1 MRTAVIGAGAIGTL
15 AAGYLKLKGADVFLV
30 GQPEGL
36 QAIKSKGLTISG
48 IRGNFNVA
56 VDICDRLKEAVDLVI
71 LAVKTQDIKGALKDN
86 LDFLGESY
94 ILTLQN
100 GIRADEFVLEYLPKE
115 NIISSIVMF
124 GATYLE
130 PAKVVHNFEGKWII
144 GRMFGGGDASVE
156 KIGVLLNNIFP
167 VVITDEIRG
176 MKYLKIFVNA
186 NNCIAAILGVSLQE
200 AFRHLEISRISIGIW
215 KEALEVVGGGNV
227 KLASLPD
234 FPVER
239 LIGLTAMDSV
249 EAAKKFSFIMTN
261 LSKEPVYGSIL
272 QSIKRGR
279 ASEIDYINGE
289 FVKLAEENGLDAP
302 LNRKLVEMVHRVEKT
317 GKFFSREELLKE
329 IVKIV

>member
-1 MRTAVIGAGAIGTL
+1 MRTAVIGAGAIGSL
-15 AAGYLKLKGADVFLV
+15 AAGYLKFKGADVFLV
-30 GQPEGL
+30 GQPEAV
-36 QAIKSKGLTISG
+36 QAIKSKGLTIAG

-56 VDICDRLKEAVDLVI
+56 IDICDGLKEAVDLVI
-71 LAVKTQDIKGALKDN
+71 LAVKTQDVRKVLKDN

-100 GIRADEFVLEYLPKE
+100 GIRADEIVLEYLPKK

-124 GATYLE
+124 GSTYLE
-130 PAKVVHNFEGKWII
+130 PANVVHNFEGKWII
-144 GRMFGGGDASVE
+144 GRMFGAVDASVE

-186 NNCIAAILGVSLQE
+186 NNCIAAILGVSMQK
-200 AFRHLEISRISIGIW
+200 AFSDLEISRIGIAVW
-215 KEALEVVGGGNV
+215 KEGLEVVGKSNV
-227 KLASLPD
+227 KLVSLPD
-234 FPVER
+234 FSVER
-239 LIGLTAMDSV
+239 LMELTAMDSV

-329 IVKIV
+329 I